1 MVDVPV
7 VWAGMAAAKRA
18 TLIRNLS
25 EPIEQ
30 DLHEGAT
37 TLESTGAGQSF
48 ARTKN
53 VLIPRTAENFT
64 SNASHFQPRAT
75 MAGASASSFDV
86 KR

>member
-30 DLHEGAT
+30 DLHEAA